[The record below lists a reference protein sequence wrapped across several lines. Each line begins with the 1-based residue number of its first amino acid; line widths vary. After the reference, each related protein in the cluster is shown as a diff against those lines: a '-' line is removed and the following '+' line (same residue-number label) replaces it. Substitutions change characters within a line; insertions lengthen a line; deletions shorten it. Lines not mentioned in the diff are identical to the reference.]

1 MPVRIYEIARKFGI
15 ENKVVLAKAK
25 ELGIIQAKTASSTID
40 KISAEYLEQELAAI
54 YERKSAVS
62 PASPS
67 QTPSETGVEVAPSVP
82 AQTVDVTEP
91 ETGGVPS
98 PVAASEP
105 VSPAAGPAA
114 EQTVETPSPPE
125 TPEPKLAGEPD
136 SGLGLASGAEAAVL
150 EPSTAGA
157 GSCGAEEQLAA
168 VEAGAATGDEQS
180 SQPLAQVQEKAVVD
194 TPVTP
199 APPVTP
205 TAAPP
210 EKGSTDQGTKSESRV
225 EAGAVVE
232 QKVEPPK
239 PRIGEKVGF
248 IQLPTVRK
256 GPAEKQQ
263 QKPQPKPG
271 PPPQQRQQQ
280 SAPAVKPGPKPSP
293 QPPLSRTV
301 TGAAAAQ
308 RGPTPAPSV
317 LKPSTRPGLPQPA
330 PAPTTPRAGSGL
342 PRGLPQIVPP
352 PNAPVITMKPPIV
365 VRDLAYKLNQK
376 PFKIIADLME
386 WGIFSSAN
394 QALEEAVA
402 RQICAKYGYRFEL
415 EKRAKGE
422 GHPRPVVKKVELD
435 EEDRIQDLK
444 PRPPVVTV
452 MGHVDHGKTTLLD
465 AIRKSNVAAKEV
477 GGITQHIGAYTISVP
492 HPDKKNQ
499 LAQITFIDTPGHAA
513 FSAMRA
519 RGANVT
525 DIVVL
530 VVAANEGVMPQ
541 TLEALNHARAANV
554 PIIVAVNKCDHP
566 NANPLLVRTQLQ
578 EHGLVPD
585 DWGGDTIF
593 VDISALT
600 KQGIDKL
607 LEMILLQAE
616 MMELRANPNRPAK
629 GNVIESGIE
638 PGGPVATVLVRKG
651 TLRVGDFV
659 LCDVFYGKVRALIN
673 DQGQRVK
680 EAGPSMAVKMLGLN
694 GVPEPGHEFV
704 VVKDEETARK
714 MAEERAEKKKAEA
727 AVRPKP
733 KVTLEEL
740 LATIEASKTKTL
752 KLVLRADTQG
762 SVEAIVGALRQIQ
775 SDKVKLEIVHA
786 GVGAITESDVL
797 LASASQAV
805 IVGFQTKVDATASK
819 LAKQEGVQIKL
830 YRIIYELIDEVRK
843 AMAGLLEPVTR
854 EVVLGTAEVK
864 QIFQL
869 SKGPPVAGCV
879 VTSGRVVRGRVRVL
893 RRDNVI
899 FDGVIQ
905 SMRHYQDEVS
915 EVKAGQECGIRVEGF
930 ADFQPGD
937 VIQSYTIEKV
947 EQGL

>member
-1 MPVRIYEIARKFGI
+1 MPVRIYEIAKKFGI

-54 YERKSAVS
+54 YERKPVVSAAVPTQP
-62 PASPS
+62 PA
-67 QTPSETGVEVAPSVP
+67 ETGGEGVSTVP
-82 AQTVDVTEP
+82 VQTGDVTEP
-91 ETGGVPS
+91 VAGGVS
-98 PVAASEP
+98 GSVAAP
-105 VSPAAGPAA
+105 DQVAPPA
-114 EQTVETPSPPE
+114 EQAGETPPQP
-125 TPEPKLAGEPD
+125 
-136 SGLGLASGAEAAVL
+136 AVL
-150 EPSTAGA
+150 EPQSISIGEPASGSAPGAVATESVSSSGVTEPGSADERVAAVGAGMSTAI
-157 GSCGAEEQLAA
+157 EQP
-168 VEAGAATGDEQS
+168 
-180 SQPLAQVQEKAVVD
+180 SQPVAQVQE
-194 TPVTP
+194 TPLATAAVTP
-199 APPVTP
+199 AQEAVP
-205 TAAPP
+205 AAPQP
-210 EKGSTDQGTKSESRV
+210 VSGSADQGVESRV
-225 EAGAVVE
+225 DTGAAVE
-232 QKVEPPK
+232 QEPEPAK

-256 GPAEKQQ
+256 GPPERQQ
-263 QKPQPKPG
+263 QKPQPKPS
-271 PPPQQRQQQ
+271 PPPQQKQTQGT
-280 SAPAVKPGPKPSP
+280 PAVKPGPKPSP
-293 QPPLSRTV
+293 PPLTRTV
-301 TGAAAAQ
+301 TGGAPVQ
-308 RGPTPAPSV
+308 RG
-317 LKPSTRPGLPQPA
+317 PA
-330 PAPTTPRAGSGL
+330 PAPPVPKPGVRPGLTQPTPASTAPRAGSGV
-342 PRGLPQIVPP
+342 PRGLPQIAPP
-352 PNAPVITMKPPIV
+352 PNAPVLTMKPPIV

-422 GHPRPVVKKVELD
+422 GHPRPVVKKVDLD

-638 PGGPVATVLVRKG
+638 PGGPVVTVLVRKG

-659 LCDVFYGKVRALIN
+659 LCDSFYGKVRALIN

-680 EAGPSMAVKMLGLN
+680 EAGPSTAVKLLGLN

-775 SDKVKLEIVHA
+775 SDKVNLEIVHA

-854 EVVLGTAEVK
+854 EVVLGMAEVK

-893 RRDNVI
+893 RRDTVI

-937 VIQSYTIEKV
+937 VIQSYAIEKI
-947 EQGL
+947 EQEL